1 MERERTKWGISKRKK
16 EKGTVELW
24 EIKKKKKCIMEA
36 MCRNIETIAEN
47 IKDYSQSSDPES
59 QREGHRN
66 VRRLKNLLNSNIR
79 GDC

>member
-1 MERERTKWGISKRKK
+1 M
-16 EKGTVELW
+16 GTQHEEEGHSRIVGD
-24 EIKKKKKCIMEA
+24 KKKCIMEA

-47 IKDYSQSSDPES
+47 IKDYFESSDPES